1 MALHERLRGSKRD
14 CTDAGSHVL
23 GERLRTLV
31 EERKFFQS
39 SLTRFEISNEGLK
52 AENQRLQS
60 ELDIAR
66 GFSKRDTESD
76 MGAQGKRG
84 RNATIEAAAGDAN
97 DLDTED
103 RERKRARIATGSQ

>member
-1 MALHERLRGSKRD
+1 M
-14 CTDAGSHVL
+14 
-23 GERLRTLV
+23 
-31 EERKFFQS
+31 
-39 SLTRFEISNEGLK
+39 TRFEISNEGLK